1 MSIVDRLRYDGKRA
15 LVVGGATGM
24 GAAAAK
30 SAAELGAEVIVLDY
44 APVDYD
50 VAQSVQ
56 VDLRDPASIDAA
68 LEQVEG
74 PIHALFSA
82 AGVAD
87 GTTDLLKINFI
98 GHRHLIDRLLEK
110 NQLPNGSAIC
120 FISSVAGMGWE
131 NDLELITEFLATP
144 DFAAAEAWSKAHE
157 SEGIIH
163 YGTSK
168 KIINQYV
175 ATQGY
180 PLLKKGI
187 RINAICPGPTDTPL
201 AQANADLW
209 LSLRPGLPG
218 RDRFQGPHPGADG
231 RRHGVPQQRCRLRH
245 QRDHAAGGLR
255 AHDGVG
261 HRRIRAGQAP
271 DRPDHG
277 EGQALDLAGPG
288 VPSGRM
294 ARVIVI
300 GGHGKVALQLAR
312 ILTERGDEV
321 SSVFRNPDH
330 SDDVAATGAKP
341 VVADIERLDTA
352 ALADLLAGHD
362 AVVFSAGAGGGN
374 PARTYAVDRD
384 AAIRVIDAA
393 AQAGVQAVRDG
404 VLLRRRS
411 GPRCGAR

>member
-1 MSIVDRLRYDGKRA
+1 MSVIDRLRYDGKRA

-30 SAAELGAEVIVLDY
+30 SVAELGAEVIVVDY
-44 APVDYD
+44 APVNFD
-50 VAQSVQ
+50 VAKSIQ

-68 LEQVEG
+68 VDEIEG
-74 PIHALFSA
+74 PVHALFSA

-131 NDLELITEFLATP
+131 NDLELINEFLATP
-144 DFAAAEAWSKAHE
+144 DYAAAEAWSKAHE
-157 SEGIIH
+157 AEGIIH

-209 LSLRPGLPG
+209 LSFAQDYRDETGSKVHTPEQMGDVMAFLNSDAACGVSGITLLVDSGHTMASVTGSYAPGKPL
-218 RDRFQGPHPGADG
+218 
-231 RRHGVPQQRCRLRH
+231 
-245 QRDHAAGGLR
+245 
-255 AHDGVG
+255 
-261 HRRIRAGQAP
+261 I
-271 DRPDHG
+271 
-277 EGQALDLAGPG
+277 DLI
-288 VPSGRM
+288 M
-294 ARVIVI
+294 
-300 GGHGKVALQLAR
+300 GKVKL
-312 ILTERGDEV
+312 
-321 SSVFRNPDH
+321 
-330 SDDVAATGAKP
+330 
-341 VVADIERLDTA
+341 
-352 ALADLLAGHD
+352 
-362 AVVFSAGAGGGN
+362 
-374 PARTYAVDRD
+374 
-384 AAIRVIDAA
+384 
-393 AQAGVQAVRDG
+393 
-404 VLLRRRS
+404 
-411 GPRCGAR
+411 

>member
-1 MSIVDRLRYDGKRA
+1 MTIVDRLRYDGKRA

-30 SAAELGAEVIVLDY
+30 SAGELGAEVIVMDY

-50 VAQSVQ
+50 VAQSIQ

-68 LEQVEG
+68 LEQVDG

-110 NQLPNGSAIC
+110 DQLPNGSAIC

-131 NDLELITEFLATP
+131 NDLDLINEFLATP

-157 SEGIIH
+157 AEGIIH

-209 LSLRPGLPG
+209 LGFGAGYRAEVGIEAATPLE
-218 RDRFQGPHPGADG
+218 QGYPLVFLCTPA
-231 RRHGVPQQRCRLRH
+231 
-245 QRDHAAGGLR
+245 AAG
-255 AHDGVG
+255 
-261 HRRIRAGQAP
+261 I
-271 DRPDHG
+271 
-277 EGQALDLAGPG
+277 
-288 VPSGRM
+288 SG
-294 ARVIVI
+294 ITLI
-300 GGHGKVALQLAR
+300 
-312 ILTERGDEV
+312 TD
-321 SSVFRNPDH
+321 
-330 SDDVAATGAKP
+330 
-341 VVADIERLDTA
+341 
-352 ALADLLAGHD
+352 AGH
-362 AVVFSAGAGGGN
+362 F
-374 PARTYAVDRD
+374 
-384 AAIRVIDAA
+384 AA
-393 AQAGVQAVRDG
+393 
-404 VLLRRRS
+404 
-411 GPRCGAR
+411 